1 MVDDA
6 RSTPVRYAKDGKDWQ
21 IGGDAE
27 VAWIVAGTATGLA
40 ITSAIPPAFEVY
52 ATIVVPGEHAVRDDD
67 DRVVLSVLSSQSP
80 GQRWWLGYL
89 DTGADDVVFPEAPMV
104 TMYAGWH
111 YVLVEAGP
119 LQAATW
125 RALSSW
131 RGALPDV
138 IFPADR
144 SWLLSTLWDDEWRC
158 IGGSAALIDRLQRAA
173 RLQVRTVSLE
183 EDATPPGYQA
193 R

>member
-1 MVDDA
+1 MADDA
-6 RSTPVRYAKDGKDWQ
+6 RSTPVRCEKDGQDWQ

-40 ITSAIPPAFEVY
+40 ITSAIPSAFERY
-52 ATIVVPGEHAVRDDD
+52 ATIVVPSEHAMRDAD
-67 DRVVLSVLSSQSP
+67 DRVVLAVLSEQSP
-80 GQRWWLGYL
+80 GQPWWLGYL
-89 DTGADDVVFPEAPMV
+89 DTGADDVVFPHAPMV
-104 TMYAGWH
+104 NMYAGWH

-125 RALSSW
+125 RAASSW

-158 IGGSAALIDRLQRAA
+158 IGASAALIDVLRRAA
-173 RLQVRTVSLE
+173 RLQLRTVSLE
-183 EDATPPGYQA
+183 EDATPPGYRA

>member
-1 MVDDA
+1 MTDDA
-6 RSTPVRYAKDGKDWQ
+6 SPVPMRCAKDGQDWR
-21 IGGDAE
+21 IGSDAE
-27 VAWIVAGTATGLA
+27 VAWIVAGTAIGVE
-40 ITSAIPPAFEVY
+40 ITSAIPPVFEAY
-52 ATIVVPGEHAVRDDD
+52 ATIVIQRAIRDED
-67 DRVVLSVLSSQSP
+67 DRMVLAVLSEQSP
-80 GQRWWLGYL
+80 NQTWWLGYL
-89 DTGADDVVFPEAPMV
+89 DTGVDDVVFPDAPMV
-104 TMYAGWH
+104 TMYAGWQ

-125 RALSSW
+125 RDAASW

-158 IGGSAALIDRLQRAA
+158 IGGPAALTDKLHGDG
-173 RLQVRTVSLE
+173 RLQVRTVSLS